1 MQGALNAVGPAPHV
15 DTLTLRDRRARKTHA
30 KAAHPVLLFSI
41 QVCAV
46 AKLQRNLQGT
56 SVHTAAIVKHS
67 DLMQPLPGALLNL
80 RFTVGA

>member
-1 MQGALNAVGPAPHV
+1 M
-15 DTLTLRDRRARKTHA
+15 
-30 KAAHPVLLFSI
+30 
-41 QVCAV
+41 CAV